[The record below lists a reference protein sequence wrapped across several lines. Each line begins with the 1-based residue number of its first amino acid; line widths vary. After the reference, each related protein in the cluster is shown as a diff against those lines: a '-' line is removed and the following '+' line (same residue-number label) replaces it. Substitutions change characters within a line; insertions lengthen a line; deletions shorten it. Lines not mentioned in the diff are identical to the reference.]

1 MAQNPRTSETEPTPT
16 AGRNSGLT
24 RRNYVRSLAAVAT
37 AATAIGGAG
46 AAAAAEDDYE
56 VIEAQGQTITI
67 DAGETW
73 ENKLIDMTTGQ
84 DIIVTAHSSDWTIRN
99 VGFKGENTSG
109 TGSATFGI
117 SDTSGGTSTVEN
129 VYLGDGASTGNTNPN
144 GHGQTAFWVAPDH
157 NGHIDFENV
166 NIQNFSD
173 NAIYGSAP
181 GNKGGGTIHIDSS
194 FAANCYVSHFR
205 LGTEGSKVTNSSVY
219 VDGSE
224 GYVGRGIW
232 AWAPGTVEVE
242 GCQIE
247 MNGQN
252 NAIVAGAN
260 GNPTEVT
267 VAETDYDEQAGISE
281 EAGSSVQV
289 GDSVGTDPSAFIPDG
304 VPTSPEEAASGSQ
317 N

>member
-1 MAQNPRTSETEPTPT
+1 MAQNPRTSETESTPT
-16 AGRNSGLT
+16 AGRNSDLT

-46 AAAAAEDDYE
+46 TAAAQDDYE
-56 VIEAQGQTITI
+56 VIEAEGQTITI

-84 DIIVTAHSSDWTIRN
+84 DIIITAHSSDWTIRN
-99 VGFKGENTSG
+99 IGFKGENTSG

-117 SDTSGGTSTVEN
+117 SDTGNGTSTIEN
-129 VYLGDGASTGNTNPN
+129 VYLGDGSSAGNGNPN

-166 NIQNFSD
+166 NIQNFAD

-181 GNKGGGTIHIDSS
+181 GNKGGGTIHIDST

-205 LGTEGSKVTNSSVY
+205 LATEGSKVTNSSVY
-219 VDGSE
+219 VDSSH

-232 AWAPGTVEVE
+232 GWAPGTIEVE

-252 NAIVAGAN
+252 TAIDAGAN
-260 GNPTEVT
+260 GSPTEINVT
-267 VAETDYDEQAGISE
+267 DSDYDEQAGVAKH
-281 EAGSSVQV
+281 AGSTVQL
-289 GDSVGTDPSAFIPDG
+289 GDSVGTDPKAFIPQG